1 MPVLSHLFASGSRL
15 LARRLDQLGSTL
27 ESVRLRLRRTIANAI
42 GETIGALVHDAAWGF
57 LNACEPNS
65 FDSRQ
70 GPRYLHEN
78 FEAEEYESDG
88 PDYWIEDQEDDAI
101 SPVNERS
108 TAPDRLPP
116 ALSAG
121 LQMAAWWLRFCSN
134 GGRLWTTFAV
144 GLFATS
150 LAFLGGPVAI
160 ALLHVIGSA
169 SHFGS

>member
-101 SPVNERS
+101 SPVNECS